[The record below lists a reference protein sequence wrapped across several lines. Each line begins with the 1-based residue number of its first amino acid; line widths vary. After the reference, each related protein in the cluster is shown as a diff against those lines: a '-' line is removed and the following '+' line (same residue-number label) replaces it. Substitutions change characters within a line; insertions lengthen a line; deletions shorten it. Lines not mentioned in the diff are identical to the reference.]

1 MTQHESR
8 NTNHAIRNTN
18 HGSRITHHA
27 PAALIGVLTV
37 AAVLRFVG
45 LARLALIGDEAYYWL
60 WSRHMDWAYYD
71 HPAGVA
77 LLVRA
82 STALGGP
89 GEVGVRWLNA
99 LLGVGC
105 VWVVYQV
112 GRRMFSRRAG
122 LFAAAVVAVAAPY
135 VVISRF
141 VYTDGVFL
149 FGMLGNL
156 FLFWGMVGRE
166 GRGRTE
172 GTDGKEGRGGW
183 GWVLF
188 GVTLGVLFNCKY
200 SAYFYAAALGMAVL
214 ADYRYLLRERGFWL
228 GALIAALGLVPVM
241 GWNAA
246 HDWASFRWQ
255 LAHATASLGGRAT
268 LLGRARHGLVY
279 LTWPCVALALLGL
292 GRVRDRAGRLL
303 SLVALFLL
311 LPVALSRADS
321 PRNLAGGL
329 VPLFL
334 LAGARLP
341 ERPDGWKHRAVTG
354 LLAAGLLATA
364 VYGAGTV
371 AGLCVGQDAIL
382 SPGEHGSG
390 RVVGQDGILSPG
402 EHASGLS
409 VGQDGILS
417 PGERGSGPVVGQD
430 GILSTGERASGLSVG
445 QDGILSYLSNF
456 SSSAVPVILDEAA
469 GWRELGP
476 ALAGYPGTLF
486 VLDYSIAGQVWA
498 YSGRP
503 AYTSWGQYRIWGVPA
518 FRDAT
523 VVSRRYL
530 SEDVVSRRLGEAFE
544 RVSGPERLTSTE
556 HGVTQE
562 LRVWQAQDLL
572 LDQETFLDRFD
583 FLALL
588 EASR

>member
-1 MTQHESR
+1 
-8 NTNHAIRNTN
+8 
-18 HGSRITHHA
+18 
-27 PAALIGVLTV
+27 
-37 AAVLRFVG
+37 
-45 LARLALIGDEAYYWL
+45 
-60 WSRHMDWAYYD
+60 
-71 HPAGVA
+71 
-77 LLVRA
+77 
-82 STALGGP
+82 
-89 GEVGVRWLNA
+89 LNA

-105 VWVVYQV
+105 VFLVYRV

-122 LFAAAVVAVAAPY
+122 LFAAAVVAVAAPF

-149 FGMLGNL
+149 FGMLVNL
-156 FLFWGMVGRE
+156 CVFWGMVGRG

-172 GTDGKEGRGGW
+172 GMDGKEGREGW

-200 SAYFYAAALGMAVL
+200 SAYFYAAALGVAVL
-214 ADYRYLLRERGFWL
+214 VDYRYLLRERGFWL
-228 GALIAALGLVPVM
+228 GALIAALGLVPVV

-255 LAHATASLGGRAT
+255 LAHATASVAGGTT
-268 LLGRARHGLVY
+268 LVGRARHGLVY
-279 LTWPCVALALLGL
+279 LTWPCVGLALVGL

-341 ERPDGWKHRAVTG
+341 GRLDGWKRRAVAV
-354 LLAAGLLATA
+354 LLASGLLATA
-364 VYGAGTV
+364 VYGVGTV
-371 AGLCVGQDAIL
+371 AGLCVGQDGIL
-382 SPGEHGSG
+382 SNGEHGSG
-390 RVVGQDGILSPG
+390 PGVGQDGILSNGERGNGPG
-402 EHASGLS
+402 

-417 PGERGSGPVVGQD
+417 NGGRGNGPNARQD
-430 GILSTGERASGLSVG
+430 GILSN
-445 QDGILSYLSNF
+445 LSNL

-486 VLDYSIAGQVWA
+486 ALDYSIAGQVWV

-518 FRDAT
+518 FSDAT

-530 SEDVVSRRLGEAFE
+530 SADVVSRRLGEAFE

-562 LRVWQAQDLL
+562 LFVWQAQGLR

-588 EASR
+588 EAGR

>member
-1 MTQHESR
+1 MTD
-8 NTNHAIRNTN
+8 
-18 HGSRITHHA
+18 HGSRITHHTLRITHYA
-27 PAALIGVLTV
+27 SRITHHASRITPAASVTLIGVL
-37 AAVLRFVG
+37 AVLLRFVG

-60 WSRHMDWAYYD
+60 WSTRLDWAYYD

-82 STALGGP
+82 STALGGS

-105 VWVVYQV
+105 VWMVYQV

-122 LFAAAVVAVAAPY
+122 LFAAAVVAVGAPY

-149 FGMLGNL
+149 FAMVGNL
-156 FLFWGMVGRE
+156 CLFWGMVGRGGRE
-166 GRGRTE
+166 GKDGRE
-172 GTDGKEGRGGW
+172 GKEGGEGWGW

-200 SAYFYAAALGMAVL
+200 SAYFYAGALGVAVL
-214 ADYRYLLRERGFWL
+214 VDYRYLLRERGFWL
-228 GALIAALGLVPVM
+228 GALIAALGLVPVV

-255 LAHATASLGGRAT
+255 LAHATASLGGGAT
-268 LLGRARHGLVY
+268 LLGKAHHGLVY
-279 LTWPCVALALLGL
+279 LTWPCVGLALVGL

-321 PRNLAGGL
+321 PRNLVGGL

-334 LAGARLP
+334 LAGTCLSDTRLAGTCLSDTRLAGARLP
-341 ERPDGWKHRAVTG
+341 GRLDGWKRRALAG

-364 VYGAGTV
+364 VYGIGTV

-382 SPGEHGSG
+382 SN
-390 RVVGQDGILSPG
+390 L
-402 EHASGLS
+402 
-409 VGQDGILS
+409 
-417 PGERGSGPVVGQD
+417 
-430 GILSTGERASGLSVG
+430 
-445 QDGILSYLSNF
+445 
-456 SSSAVPVILDEAA
+456 SSSVVPIILDEAA

-486 VLDYSIAGQVWA
+486 ALDYSIAGQVWV
-498 YSGRP
+498 YTGRP

-518 FRDAT
+518 FSDAT

-530 SEDVVSRRLGEAFE
+530 SEDIVSRRLGEAFE

-562 LRVWQAQDLL
+562 LRVWQAQGLRL
-572 LDQETFLDRFD
+572 EQGAFLDRFD